1 VSRLGG
7 AALCCGRPSPVA
19 TQGAANGSCGTRS
32 RGCGGNIVDLG
43 SRRCRGWR
51 CRRRWAKHP
60 RVRAGRGR
68 ELQPIPKATGWMSRS
83 FGFAASRTRRRGSAA
98 NAGVHGV
105 APPTGR
111 AAGYA
116 RSERRWSTG
125 FGPEI
130 VGVSTGWAPLQTLA
144 DGAAHGA
151 VVAAAESLGR
161 AGATSRGHSC
171 PLGRRTRARVPSE
184 RSAGPGGLRS
194 NGAGRRRRAASWST
208 VPSRASGG
216 NTASASILFVES
228 VSHRICR
235 GLIGRGVTAGVVP
248 SAKVIGVA
256 GVRPQRVGGRG
267 ARCVQVMRREPS
279 WMATSATLNAST
291 SSIRLYGTLVGI
303 GSAYLCTPTQGHERA
318 VVVRPFATTGPR
330 LEHREDQRLAPQGHG
345 GCTQPIRY

>member
-1 VSRLGG
+1 VVTSDG
-7 AALCCGRPSPVA
+7 ANRARCCSSKGA
-19 TQGAANGSCGTRS
+19 T
-32 RGCGGNIVDLG
+32 RGCAL
-43 SRRCRGWR
+43 
-51 CRRRWAKHP
+51 P
-60 RVRAGRGR
+60 T
-68 ELQPIPKATGWMSRS
+68 LIPKATGWMSRS

-228 VSHRICR
+228 VSHGSVVDSSVEGSRLASCR
-235 GLIGRGVTAGVVP
+235 APRSSAWRGFAPNVSAVAVRGVSESCGGSHRGWQHLRR
-248 SAKVIGVA
+248 SARLPRPI
-256 GVRPQRVGGRG
+256 VR
-267 ARCVQVMRREPS
+267 
-279 WMATSATLNAST
+279 T
-291 SSIRLYGTLVGI
+291 
-303 GSAYLCTPTQGHERA
+303 
-318 VVVRPFATTGPR
+318 
-330 LEHREDQRLAPQGHG
+330 EHL
-345 GCTQPIRY
+345 